1 MAEALL
7 GAVVNEAVAKVM
19 SIAADQIILA
29 WGFKKQL
36 KKLGETLGMIE
47 AFLQDAEEKEI
58 KNTSV
63 KLWLER
69 LEDVAYEAVDVL
81 DEFAYEILRRK
92 VEIRNQILRKVLDFL
107 LVLDTL

>member
-19 SIAADQIILA
+19 SIAADQISLA

-47 AFLQDAEEKEI
+47 AFLQDAEENKEYL
-58 KNTSV
+58 SEV
-63 KLWLER
+63 MVR
-69 LEDVAYEAVDVL
+69 EA
-81 DEFAYEILRRK
+81 RRCC
-92 VEIRNQILRKVLDFL
+92 
-107 LVLDTL
+107 